1 MLCYQTVCCMAYILD
16 ADRLRRHQRRS
27 EQPHS
32 NHISM
37 LETASMAG
45 GTTTDDDEDA
55 VSLAYLSQYSPSDV
69 GSSNN
74 YYPPASVE
82 YYDSEDRPT
91 MQLAHGSIL
100 HSGDGANR
108 VRNARRSSLSS
119 LRYSEGHQH
128 QHQDNGSALLFTREF
143 VGLVV
148 NFAAIGAIHGVFQSV
163 TYPFFK
169 IYLNMDEYEAFSA
182 EKWLALPW
190 MVKFLLAFASD
201 ALVPSPSNSKKK
213 LVLYFGWAWCLL
225 FALIVMLVPSPEP
238 YARGKVVV
246 NKDAPAAGGKFVALL
261 TLATFGYV
269 FVEAVCDGL
278 MVQLAHLEPSAPAPA
293 HKHSPDN
300 EELHQRHQQSYAHML
315 AVVTTLQATKF
326 SAQMLATFVV
336 ALLCNSDAYGGSFAW
351 SPALRG
357 VFALV
362 LAIGIAAVASTW
374 FFLNLHVDNSLDN
387 QHDASKV
394 GKLEDE
400 EQQDLTV
407 MDQLRA
413 TTASLWRFT
422 RARDVWQTMLFTFIT
437 RVGFTYYA
445 SSAKALYIYWLDVSP
460 LMSGVFSSIH
470 FGVFALVALAF
481 HKWHLLQM
489 LTLKRVM
496 VIAAAGAIFST
507 LLTALFTVF
516 NVLRSALL
524 TLAVEQ
530 LTSAFEA
537 LAYFVALFA
546 VVHVCNG
553 RVASSQYNLMLAVGN
568 LGVPFAVSLAQS
580 VGAHLDVFDTE
591 YASDTKHA
599 RTQVMY
605 CFMITFVVK
614 LVCLAVL
621 PLLSAQGARN
631 IDLRAR
637 TQTTRTSDLWKQ
649 QEQEQ
654 EQEQQAREQQAQVV
668 GRKLSKW
675 PPLVVTCGVGLLL
688 FWATLMMLLA
698 SFETTACLT
707 IAGGEGC

>member
-1 MLCYQTVCCMAYILD
+1 MLCFQTDCCMAHILD
-16 ADRLRRHQRRS
+16 ADRLRRHQRHS

-55 VSLAYLSQYSPSDV
+55 VSLAYLSQNSPSDV
-69 GSSNN
+69 GSISN

-82 YYDSEDRPT
+82 YYDSEDQPMTR
-91 MQLAHGSIL
+91 LAHGSIL
-100 HSGDGANR
+100 HSDGGGANR
-108 VRNARRSSLSS
+108 VRNTRRSSLSS
-119 LRYSEGHQH
+119 LHYSEGHQH
-128 QHQDNGSALLFTREF
+128 QDNGSTLLFTHEF

-163 TYPFFK
+163 AYPFFK

-190 MVKFLLAFASD
+190 MAKFLLAFASD
-201 ALVPSPSNSKKK
+201 ALVPSASNSKKK
-213 LVLYFGWAWCLL
+213 LALYFGWTWCLL

-246 NKDAPAAGGKFVALL
+246 NEDAPAAGGKFVALL

-278 MVQLAHLEPSAPAPA
+278 MVQLAHLEPSAPASAPA
-293 HKHSPDN
+293 HKHGPDN
-300 EELHQRHQQSYAHML
+300 EELHQRHQQSYAHVL

-336 ALLCNSDAYGGSFAW
+336 ALLCNSNAYGGSFAW

-374 FFLNLHVDNSLDN
+374 FFLNLHGDNSLDD
-387 QHDASKV
+387 QHDASKS
-394 GKLEDE
+394 GELEDE

-422 RARDVWQTMLFTFIT
+422 RARNVWQVMLFTFIT

-481 HKWHLLQM
+481 HKWHLLHM

-496 VIAAAGAIFST
+496 VIAVAGAIFST

-516 NVLRSALL
+516 HVLRSALL

-546 VVHVCNG
+546 AVRVCNG
-553 RVASSQYNLMLAVGN
+553 RVASSQYNLVLAVGN
-568 LGVPFAVSLAQS
+568 LGVPFAVSLSQS

-614 LVCLAVL
+614 LVCLAAL
-621 PLLSAQGARN
+621 PLLPAQGARN
-631 IDLRAR
+631 NDLRAR

-649 QEQEQ
+649 QEQE
-654 EQEQQAREQQAQVV
+654 EEQQAQVV